1 MTKKRPPNGND
12 DVGYGKPPRSQ
23 RFKKGM
29 SGNPGGRPKGSK
41 NLSTIIM
48 DVARQQVNATVGGK
62 TRKLSTVQ
70 ATAMQLAGK
79 AAGGDQRAMN
89 AFLDWIDQIEARAA
103 AAKPATFPLS
113 APDVEVLRAMYDRM
127 IKSNPNK

>member
-1 MTKKRPPNGND
+1 MTKKRSPKGND
-12 DVGYGKPPRSQ
+12 DVGYGKPPRSH
-23 RFKKGM
+23 RFKKGV

-103 AAKPATFPLS
+103 AATPATFPLT

-127 IKSNPNK
+127 IKSTPNK